1 MNPRTRLWL
10 RGAALAGT
18 AALALAACGSSSHS
32 GQAGGSTTTGS
43 GAGPGATLPPP
54 PAVSGTVTGP
64 GVTATTIT
72 IGQITTTSGPVP
84 GLFQD
89 SNDGLDAYVAYLNAN
104 GGIAGRQVKVI
115 HMDDAL
121 DCNSYTQA
129 LQRLSTQVFAM
140 VGTFTLEDTCG
151 KQLLKSNPNL
161 IDIQGAM
168 LDPELYSGF
177 PNVFSPSPAPPGY
190 STTGYLWIKNKF
202 PGDITHTATLIP
214 SPAAANGKQQDLT
227 AESIGYKYV
236 YSRMIG
242 PFETNFTSD
251 ILRMKSLGVKLVD
264 LGVVNVGIAAAFI
277 QQATQ
282 QGFHPDAIFGAA
294 IYDSHL
300 FKLLGDP
307 HLADNLVYAPLSFSL
322 YLGQDRA
329 SVPGLNTFLTWLDR
343 THPGESA
350 SIFSVDSWGAGM
362 LLTEAMSKAGSGG
375 AQVDQASTILALG
388 GITSFDSGGLTA
400 VYNPGQRLGTHCM
413 VIAGI
418 QNGQWVRLDPK
429 SGFECSGAYH
439 NVPLSA
445 LK

>member
-1 MNPRTRLWL
+1 MNQARRS
-10 RGAALAGT
+10 RRIT
-18 AALALAACGSSSHS
+18 AASLACVAGLLVGACSSSSNS
-32 GQAGGSTTTGS
+32 GQ
-43 GAGPGATLPPP
+43 GAGPTATTAAAGPGGTIPPP
-54 PAVSGTVTGP
+54 PAVTGTVSGP

-89 SNDGLDAYVAYLNAN
+89 SNDGLDAYVDYINAN
-104 GGIAGRQVKVI
+104 GGIAGRQLKVI
-115 HMDDAL
+115 HMDDGL
-121 DCNSYTQA
+121 DCNTYTQA
-129 LQRLSTQVFAM
+129 LQHLAPQVFAM

-161 IDIQGAM
+161 IDIEGAM

-177 PNVFSPSPAPPGY
+177 PNVFAPAPAPPGY
-190 STTGYLWIKNKF
+190 STTGYKWLKEKF
-202 PGDITHTATLIP
+202 PSDITHTATLIP

-236 YSRMIG
+236 YSRQIG
-242 PFETNFTSD
+242 PFETTFTSD
-251 ILRMKSLGVKLVD
+251 ILRMKSLGVKMVD
-264 LGVVNVGIAAAFI
+264 LGVVNVGIAADFI

-294 IYDSHL
+294 IYDAHL
-300 FKLLGDP
+300 FKLLGNP
-307 HLADNLVYAPLSFSL
+307 SLANNLVYAPLSYSL

-329 SVPGLNTFLTWLDR
+329 TVPAVNTFLTWLDHA
-343 THPGESA
+343 HPGESA
-350 SIFSVDSWGAGM
+350 SIFSVASWGAGM
-362 LLTEAMSKAGSGG
+362 LLTQAMSQAGQ
-375 AQVDQASTILALG
+375 QVTQASTIEALTK
-388 GITSFDSGGLTA
+388 INRFDSGGLTA
-400 VYNPGQRLGTHCM
+400 TYNPGQRIGTHCM

-418 QNGQWVRLDPK
+418 QNGNWVRLDPK
-429 SGFECSGAYH
+429 SGFECDGVYH